1 MSTPALGARRRAAC
15 DVRRTAPPKRRKTP
29 RPPPPQ
35 KKRAAQTL
43 LDLGQRSLG
52 RRAEC
57 ARCGLLY
64 VVGDAATSTA
74 LDDITTT
81 LAGEN
86 AGDEAGRVLTGL
98 GDSDADGYADF
109 LIGSAGRDYSCL
121 LYTSP
126 SPRD

>member
-15 DVRRTAPPKRRKTP
+15 DVRTAPPKRRKTP

-64 VVGDAATSTA
+64 VVGDAA
-74 LDDITTT
+74 
-81 LAGEN
+81 
-86 AGDEAGRVLTGL
+86 DEAAHAR
-98 GDSDADGYADF
+98 
-109 LIGSAGRDYSCL
+109 RCQSCC
-121 LYTSP
+121 YG
-126 SPRD
+126 